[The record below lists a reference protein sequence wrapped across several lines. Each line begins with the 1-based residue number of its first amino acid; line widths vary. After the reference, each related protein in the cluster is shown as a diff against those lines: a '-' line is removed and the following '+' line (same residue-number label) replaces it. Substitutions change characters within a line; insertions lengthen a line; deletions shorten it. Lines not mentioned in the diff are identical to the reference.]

1 MSALDQGILDFVIHH
16 RVEALTPVVIVFTIL
31 TGPTL
36 VWLYSLI
43 IAVVMRTVF
52 PPLAV
57 GAANL
62 LSHVL
67 KRILERP
74 RPDASAHL
82 VVETNYSLPSG
93 HAVGAAA
100 FATAVT
106 VLTRRWWVVVLWLV
120 ALLIGLSR
128 LYVGV
133 HWPSDLLVG
142 WGLGVVTVLVVHRI
156 YTGFISGSPA
166 GAATGSGESTT
177 EGGTG

>member
-1 MSALDQGILDFVIHH
+1 MSAIDQGILDFFIHH

-36 VWLYSLI
+36 VWIYSLI
-43 IAVVMRTVF
+43 TGVIMRTVF

-67 KRILERP
+67 KRVIERP
-74 RPDASAHL
+74 RPDASTHL
-82 VVETNYSLPSG
+82 VVETNYSMPSG

-100 FATAVT
+100 FAMVMT
-106 VLTRRWWVVVLWLV
+106 LMIRRWWVFFVWLV
-120 ALLIGLSR
+120 ALLISASR

-133 HWPSDLLVG
+133 HWPSDLLAG
-142 WGLGVVTVLVVHRI
+142 WVIGAVTVLVAHRV
-156 YTGFISGSPA
+156 YA
-166 GAATGSGESTT
+166 GVTSWNHRRPRRNHC
-177 EGGTG
+177 

>member
-1 MSALDQGILDFVIHH
+1 MSAIDQGILDFFIHH
-16 RVEALTPVVIVFTIL
+16 RVEALIPVVIVFTIL

-36 VWLYSLI
+36 MWIYSLI
-43 IAVVMRTVF
+43 AAVVMRTTF

-67 KRILERP
+67 KKVIERP
-74 RPDASAHL
+74 RPDASTHL
-82 VVETNYSLPSG
+82 VVETNYSMPSG

-100 FATAVT
+100 FAMAVT
-106 VLTRRWWVVVLWLV
+106 LLIRRWWVLILWVV
-120 ALLIGLSR
+120 ALLIGVSR

-142 WGLGVVTVLVVHRI
+142 WVVGVVAVLVVHRV
-156 YTGFISGSPA
+156 YVEVTSWSHRRRRR
-166 GAATGSGESTT
+166 SHC
-177 EGGTG
+177 

>member
-1 MSALDQGILDFVIHH
+1 MSAIDQGILDFFIHH
-16 RVEALTPVVIVFTIL
+16 RVEVLNPVVVVFTIL

-36 VWLYSLI
+36 VWIYSLI
-43 IAVVMRTVF
+43 TAVVMRTAF

-67 KRILERP
+67 KRVIERP
-74 RPDASAHL
+74 RPDVSIHL
-82 VVETNYSLPSG
+82 VVETKYSMPSG

-100 FATAVT
+100 FAIAMT
-106 VLTRRWWVVVLWLV
+106 LLIRQWWVLILWLV
-120 ALLIGLSR
+120 ALLIGVSR

-142 WGLGVVTVLVVHRI
+142 WVVGVVTVLVVHRV
-156 YTGFISGSPA
+156 YVGVTSWSRRQRRR
-166 GAATGSGESTT
+166 SHC
-177 EGGTG
+177 

>member
-1 MSALDQGILDFVIHH
+1 MTTIDQGILDFFIHH
-16 RVEALTPVVIVFTIL
+16 RVEALNPVVIVFTIL

-36 VWLYSLI
+36 VWFYSLI
-43 IAVVMRTVF
+43 AAVVMRTVF

-67 KRILERP
+67 KRVIERP
-74 RPDASAHL
+74 RPDAADHL
-82 VVETNYSLPSG
+82 VVETNYSMPSG

-100 FATAVT
+100 FAMTVT
-106 VLTRRWWVVVLWLV
+106 LLIRRWWVLILWVV
-120 ALLIGLSR
+120 ALLISVSR

-142 WGLGVVTVLVVHRI
+142 WVIGAVTVLVVHRVYI
-156 YTGFISGSPA
+156 GITSWNRHRLRR
-166 GAATGSGESTT
+166 THC
-177 EGGTG
+177 